1 MEKKTDT
8 EQEQTTLLP
17 NSPAGHYRAL
27 ARDVLERLRVGVMVL
42 SADFRVVWMNQTAG
56 RYLGLRKEEVVGKD
70 MRTLVRERLADV
82 FEDPGGVSERVLAAL
97 RGHTYLQN
105 FECRVVPGAHRR
117 ERWLTLWSQPI
128 LTGPYAGGRIEHF
141 YDITA
146 RKTAQDRITHLN
158 AVLLAVRDVNQ
169 LLITEKD
176 PSRLVQKMTDSLVR
190 TRGYYNAWIALFD
203 SSGWA
208 VSSAKAGFGEDFLP
222 MAEQLAAG
230 RLPSCA
236 REALGKTGVL
246 VVDDPPGK
254 CPDCPLA
261 RRYKD
266 CGALISRLAHGEKVY
281 GVIAVSAPGRF
292 VTEAEEQRLV
302 KDVAEDIAFALHNM
316 EMERERTTAER
327 SLRSSEERYRRL
339 FEETRDAI
347 AITTRK
353 GRFIDANQAFLDLF
367 GYSREDLSR
376 MTFKELYADPLL
388 GRVFRREA
396 EKKGF
401 VKDFEVALMRK
412 DGVKRDCLLT
422 MSVRRDDAGKI
433 QGYQGIIRDI
443 SERKRLERAQVL
455 LSAAVE
461 QAAEAIII
469 TDGSGVI
476 EYVNPAFERITGFG
490 RKDLVGREL
499 DVLGPDPASGQLY
512 QAVKETLATGT
523 CCRGRFE
530 SRKKDRTLF
539 QADGTVSPITDASG
553 RLTHAV
559 AVIHDVSGYLELEA
573 RLRQAQKMEAIG
585 TLAGGIAHDFNNIL
599 TAIMGYAELAGM
611 EAPDH
616 GHMRDDIGEVIKA
629 CYRARDL
636 VSQILAF
643 SRQSEEKKRPL
654 YVSTIVKEVLKL
666 LKASL
671 PATIE
676 IKSRIDEDAG
686 PVIADPIQ
694 VHQVLMNL
702 CTNAR
707 HAMRE
712 QGGTLEVTL
721 SGTEIDPKNP
731 ILEPGMAP
739 GPYVRLTVRDTGCG
753 MTPGIISRIFDP
765 YFTTKEQGEGTGL
778 GLAVSLGIVKSH
790 GGTITVHSEQGKGSL
805 FEVYLPLAPRT
816 EASVLEKEEPPEAAT
831 VPGGRER
838 ILFVDDEAP
847 LVEMVERILRNMGYR
862 VETRT
867 SGIEALELFRAHP
880 ERFDLVITDMTMP
893 NMTGDRLAREI
904 MKIRPG
910 IPVILCTGFSERITR
925 EQARRMGIREFLL
938 KPLVSRDLAAA
949 IRKALKQ

>member
-1 MEKKTDT
+1 MMEEKTDT
-8 EQEQTTLLP
+8 EQEQTAILP

-42 SADFRVVWMNQTAG
+42 SADFRMVWMNQTAG
-56 RYLGLRKEEVVGKD
+56 RYLGLKKEDVLGKD
-70 MRTLVRERLADV
+70 MRTLVREHLADV

-254 CPDCPLA
+254 CHDCPLA
-261 RRYKD
+261 HRHGD

-281 GVIAVSAPGRF
+281 GVIAVSAPRRF
-292 VTEAEEQRLV
+292 ITEAEEQRLV

-422 MSVRRDDAGKI
+422 MSVRREDAGKI
-433 QGYQGIIRDI
+433 AGYQGIIRDI
-443 SERKRLERAQVL
+443 
-455 LSAAVE
+455 
-461 QAAEAIII
+461 
-469 TDGSGVI
+469 
-476 EYVNPAFERITGFG
+476 
-490 RKDLVGREL
+490 
-499 DVLGPDPASGQLY
+499 
-512 QAVKETLATGT
+512 
-523 CCRGRFE
+523 
-530 SRKKDRTLF
+530 
-539 QADGTVSPITDASG
+539 
-553 RLTHAV
+553 
-559 AVIHDVSGYLELEA
+559 SGYLELEA

-654 YVSTIVKEVLKL
+654 YVSSIVKEVLKL

-712 QGGTLEVTL
+712 QGGVLEVSL
-721 SGTEIDPKNP
+721 SGTELGSGDP
-731 ILEPGMAP
+731 ILEPEMAP

-816 EASVLEKEEPPEAAT
+816 EESLLEKEEPPEAAT
-831 VPGGRER
+831 VPGGHER

-867 SGIEALELFRAHP
+867 SSIEALELFRAHP

-949 IRKALKQ
+949 IRKAMKQ